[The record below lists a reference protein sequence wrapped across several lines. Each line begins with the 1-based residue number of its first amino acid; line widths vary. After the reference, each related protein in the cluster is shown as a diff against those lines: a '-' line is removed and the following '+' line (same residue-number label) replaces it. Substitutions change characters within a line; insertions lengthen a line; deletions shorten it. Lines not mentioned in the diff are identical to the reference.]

1 MGQPSRCCVC
11 RILDGGCCVGSD
23 PLLGIERSARR
34 HHATHTTH
42 THSPARQHAC
52 VKTVQPR
59 PMFET
64 TQRIGSVAI
73 GALAQ
78 RGADRCASGASL
90 LSVLS
95 LTCRDFSCFF
105 AKEKRTTGAVRGDD
119 LQGVPFSRAGPS
131 HGCLGQVLQRAVGEV
146 SEELRR
152 RDWIVVGRER
162 MSATRHRDLQVRR
175 ASERALGVQ
184 QRACGLPL
192 LAVRCRAARGSVRGE
207 AGSREMSRT

>member
-1 MGQPSRCCVC
+1 M
-11 RILDGGCCVGSD
+11 GSD

-175 ASERALGVQ
+175 ASERALGSDRGPV
-184 QRACGLPL
+184 ACLCLRCGAGLRG
-192 LAVRCRAARGSVRGE
+192 VRSAARRGV
-207 AGSREMSRT
+207 AKCLGRDVGMQGAAHN